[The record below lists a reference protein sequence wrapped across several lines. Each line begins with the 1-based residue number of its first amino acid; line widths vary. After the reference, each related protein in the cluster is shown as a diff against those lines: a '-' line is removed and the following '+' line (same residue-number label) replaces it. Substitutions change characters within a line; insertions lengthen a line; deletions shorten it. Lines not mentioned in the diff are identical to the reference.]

1 MRTLS
6 GTLKKSYFQLICLFT
21 IVLLL
26 SLSITGKYLI
36 NSSKQYLRNAMGF
49 LKYEILEEVNSKS
62 MEIFTGDLVN
72 KLFKVENPSL
82 DDLEITIKYK
92 DLVYTENKN
101 KRLLEAAV
109 EDKVKNVHWYDYMV
123 LKNELINKDGEIY
136 TVILVKNL
144 REEKNFFF
152 DMIYIFLSGLSI
164 CIIISIFAF
173 TKLLK
178 KIKKQL
184 SSLENI
190 NSNITLENLKVIK
203 PINYF
208 KEFDNILDSYED
220 MLLRLDTQNKKQI
233 EFVHNSSHE
242 LKTPLFIIGGYIDMI
257 KRWGKKDPEIF
268 NEALISIE
276 DETKSMN
283 LLIEKLLFIAKESE
297 IKSEKNE
304 VELSEIIL
312 GCISSLKHQYPKS
325 NINFTP
331 EYTIIK
337 SDEGLIKLL
346 IKNIL
351 ENSIKYGKNNPI
363 DISITNNDEQKQ
375 AILTIKDHGIGMTS
389 EELRHIY
396 DRFFRANKSRSKEI
410 QGHGL
415 GMSIVKRII
424 NLLNLDIKIS
434 STSNIGTTVEIFFN
448 L

>member
-49 LKYEILEEVNSKS
+49 LKYEILEEINSKS

-101 KRLLEAAV
+101 KHLLEAAV

-184 SSLENI
+184 SLLENI

-203 PINYF
+203 PTNYF

-363 DISITNNDEQKQ
+363 DISIINNDEQKQ
-375 AILTIKDHGIGMTS
+375 AILTIKDYGIGMTS
-389 EELRHIY
+389 EELHHIY

-410 QGHGL
+410 HGHGL
-415 GMSIVKRII
+415 GMSIVKRILT
-424 NLLNLDIKIS
+424 LLNLDIKNS
-434 STSNIGTTVEIFFN
+434 STPNIGTTVQIFFN

>member
-72 KLFKVENPSL
+72 QLFRVENPAL

-92 DLVYTENKN
+92 DLTYTENK
-101 KRLLEAAV
+101 KQFLLDSAV

-123 LKNELINKDGEIY
+123 LKNELINKDGEVY

-144 REEKNFFF
+144 SEEKNFFF

-184 SSLENI
+184 SLLENI

-203 PINYF
+203 PTNYF

-220 MLLRLDTQNKKQI
+220 MLLRLDIQNKKQI

-351 ENSIKYGKNNPI
+351 ENSIKYGKNNPV
-363 DISITNNDEQKQ
+363 DISITNSDEQKQ
-375 AILTIKDHGIGMTS
+375 AILTIKDYGIGMTS
-389 EELRHIY
+389 EELHHIY

-434 STSNIGTTVEIFFN
+434 STPNMGTTVQIFFN

>member
-6 GTLKKSYFQLICLFT
+6 GTLKKSYFQLICLFS

-49 LKYEILEEVNSKS
+49 LKFEILEEVNSKS

-72 KLFKVENPSL
+72 RLFKVENPAL

-92 DLVYTENKN
+92 DLIYTENTN
-101 KRLLEAAV
+101 KRLLDAAV

-144 REEKNFFF
+144 KEEKDFFF

-184 SSLENI
+184 SLLENI

-203 PINYF
+203 PTNYF

-268 NEALISIE
+268 NEALMSIE

-283 LLIEKLLFIAKESE
+283 LLIEKLLFIEKESE

-351 ENSIKYGKNNPI
+351 ENSIKYGKNNPV

-375 AILTIKDHGIGMTS
+375 AILTIKDYGIGMTS
-389 EELRHIY
+389 EELHHIY

-434 STSNIGTTVEIFFN
+434 SAPNMGTTVQIFFN

>member
-1 MRTLS
+1 MKTLS
-6 GTLKKSYFQLICLFT
+6 GTLKKSYFQLICLFS

-49 LKYEILEEVNSKS
+49 LKFEILEEVNSKS

-72 KLFKVENPSL
+72 RLFKVENPAL

-92 DLVYTENKN
+92 DLVYTENTN
-101 KRLLEAAV
+101 KRLLDAAV

-144 REEKNFFF
+144 KEEKDFFF

-164 CIIISIFAF
+164 CILISVFAF
-173 TKLLK
+173 TRLLK

-184 SSLENI
+184 SLLENI

-203 PINYF
+203 PTNYF

-257 KRWGKKDPEIF
+257 KRWGKKNPEIF

-363 DISITNNDEQKQ
+363 DISIINNDEQKQ
-375 AILTIKDHGIGMTS
+375 AILTIKDYGIGMTS
-389 EELRHIY
+389 EELHHIY

-410 QGHGL
+410 HGHGL
-415 GMSIVKRII
+415 GMSIVKRILT
-424 NLLNLDIKIS
+424 LLNLDIKIS
-434 STSNIGTTVEIFFN
+434 STPNIGTTVQIFFN

>member
-72 KLFKVENPSL
+72 QLFRVENPAL

-92 DLVYTENKN
+92 DLTYTENK
-101 KRLLEAAV
+101 KQFLLDSAV

-123 LKNELINKDGEIY
+123 LKNELINKDGEVY

-144 REEKNFFF
+144 SEEKNFFF

-184 SSLENI
+184 SLLENI

-203 PINYF
+203 PTNYF

-312 GCISSLKHQYPKS
+312 GCIYSLKHQYPKS

-375 AILTIKDHGIGMTS
+375 AILTIKDYGIGMTS
-389 EELRHIY
+389 EELHHIY

-434 STSNIGTTVEIFFN
+434 STPNMGTTVQIFFN

>member
-1 MRTLS
+1 MKTLS
-6 GTLKKSYFQLICLFT
+6 ATLKKSYFQLICLFT
-21 IVLLL
+21 IVLVL

-62 MEIFTGDLVN
+62 IEIFTGDLVN

-92 DLVYTENKN
+92 NLIYTENTNHK
-101 KRLLEAAV
+101 LLEAAT

-123 LKNELINKDGEIY
+123 LKNDLINKDGEVY

-164 CIIISIFAF
+164 FIIISIFSF
-173 TKLLK
+173 TRLLK

-184 SSLENI
+184 SLLENI

-203 PINYF
+203 PTNYF
-208 KEFDNILDSYED
+208 KEFDNILYSYED

-233 EFVHNSSHE
+233 EFVQNSSHE

-268 NEALISIE
+268 NEALTSIE

-297 IKSEKNE
+297 IKSERNE
-304 VELSEIIL
+304 VELSEVIL
-312 GCISSLKHQYPKS
+312 GCISSLKHQYPES
-325 NINFTP
+325 SINFTP
-331 EYTIIK
+331 EYTIIQ

-351 ENSIKYGKNNPI
+351 ENSIKYGKNEPI
-363 DISITNNDEQKQ
+363 DITITNDTEQNQ
-375 AILTIKDHGIGMTS
+375 AILTIEDHGLGMS
-389 EELRHIY
+389 PNELHHIY
-396 DRFFRANKSRSKEI
+396 DRFFRANKSRSKDI

-415 GMSIVKRII
+415 GMSIVKRIVS
-424 NLLNLDIKIS
+424 LLNLDIKIS
-434 STSNIGTTVEIFFN
+434 SAPNVGTTVKIFFN

>member
-1 MRTLS
+1 MKTLS
-6 GTLKKSYFQLICLFT
+6 GTLKKSYFQLICLFS

-49 LKYEILEEVNSKS
+49 LKFEILEEVNSKS

-72 KLFKVENPSL
+72 RLFKVENPAL

-92 DLVYTENKN
+92 DLVYTENTN
-101 KRLLEAAV
+101 KRLLDAAV

-144 REEKNFFF
+144 KEEKDFFF

-164 CIIISIFAF
+164 CILISVFAF
-173 TKLLK
+173 TRLLK

-184 SSLENI
+184 SLLENI
-190 NSNITLENLKVIK
+190 NTNITLENLKVIK
-203 PINYF
+203 PTNYF

-242 LKTPLFIIGGYIDMI
+242 LKTPLFIIGGYINMI

-331 EYTIIK
+331 EYAIIK

-363 DISITNNDEQKQ
+363 DISIINNDEQKQ
-375 AILTIKDHGIGMTS
+375 AILTIKDYGIGMTS
-389 EELRHIY
+389 EELHHIY

-410 QGHGL
+410 HGHGL
-415 GMSIVKRII
+415 GMSIVKRILT
-424 NLLNLDIKIS
+424 LLNLDIKIS
-434 STSNIGTTVEIFFN
+434 STPNIGTTVQIFFN

>member
-184 SSLENI
+184 SLLENI

-203 PINYF
+203 PTNYF

>member
-72 KLFKVENPSL
+72 QLFRVENPAL

-92 DLVYTENKN
+92 DLTYTENK
-101 KRLLEAAV
+101 KQFLLDSAV

-123 LKNELINKDGEIY
+123 LKNELINKDGEVY

-144 REEKNFFF
+144 SEEKNFFF

-184 SSLENI
+184 SLLENI

-203 PINYF
+203 PTNYF

-351 ENSIKYGKNNPI
+351 ENSIKYGKNNPV

-375 AILTIKDHGIGMTS
+375 AILTIKDYGIGMTS
-389 EELRHIY
+389 EELHHIY

-410 QGHGL
+410 NGHGL
-415 GMSIVKRII
+415 GMSIVKRILT
-424 NLLNLDIKIS
+424 LLNLDIKIS
-434 STSNIGTTVEIFFN
+434 STPNIGTTVQIFFN

>member
-184 SSLENI
+184 SLLENI

-203 PINYF
+203 PTNYF

-257 KRWGKKDPEIF
+257 KRWGKKNPEIF

-363 DISITNNDEQKQ
+363 DISIINNDEQKQ
-375 AILTIKDHGIGMTS
+375 AILTIKDYGIGMTS
-389 EELRHIY
+389 EELHHIY

-410 QGHGL
+410 HGHGL
-415 GMSIVKRII
+415 GMSIVKRILT
-424 NLLNLDIKIS
+424 LLNLDIKIS
-434 STSNIGTTVEIFFN
+434 STPNIGTTVQIFFN

>member
-1 MRTLS
+1 MKTLS

-21 IVLLL
+21 IVLVM

-36 NSSKQYLRNAMGF
+36 NSSKDYLRNAMGF
-49 LKYEILEEVNSKS
+49 LKYEILEEVTSET

-72 KLFKVENPSL
+72 QLFRVENPSL
-82 DDLEITIKYK
+82 DELEITIKYK
-92 DLVYTENKN
+92 NHMYTENKN
-101 KRLLEAAV
+101 KILLDAAV
-109 EDKVKNVHWYDYMV
+109 ENKVMNVHWYDYMV
-123 LKNELINKDGEIY
+123 LKNDLVNKDGQIY

-152 DMIYIFLSGLSI
+152 NMVYIFLFGLSI
-164 CIIISIFAF
+164 CIIISVFAF
-173 TKLLK
+173 TRLLK

-184 SSLENI
+184 SLLENI
-190 NSNITLENLKVIK
+190 NSNITLENLNVIK
-203 PINYF
+203 PTNYF
-208 KEFDNILDSYED
+208 KEFDNILDSYEH
-220 MLLRLDTQNKKQI
+220 MLLRLDTQNRKQV

-268 NEALISIE
+268 NEALVAIE

-283 LLIEKLLFIAKESE
+283 QLIEKLLFIAKESE
-297 IKSEKNE
+297 IKSERNE

-312 GCISSLKHQYPKS
+312 GCISSLKHRYPKS

-363 DISITNNDEQKQ
+363 DITIINNPEESQ
-375 AILTIKDHGIGMTS
+375 AVLTIEDHGIGMS
-389 EELRHIY
+389 SDELHHIY
-396 DRFFRANKSRSKEI
+396 DRFFRASKSRSKEI

-415 GMSIVKRII
+415 GMSIVKRIV

-434 STSNIGTTVEIFFN
+434 SNPNIGTTVKIFFN

>member
-1 MRTLS
+1 MKTLS
-6 GTLKKSYFQLICLFT
+6 GTLKKSYFQLICLFS

-49 LKYEILEEVNSKS
+49 LKFEILEEVNSKS

-72 KLFKVENPSL
+72 RLFKVENPAL

-92 DLVYTENKN
+92 DLVYTENTN
-101 KRLLEAAV
+101 KRLLDAAV

-144 REEKNFFF
+144 KEEKDFFF

-164 CIIISIFAF
+164 CILISVFAF
-173 TKLLK
+173 TRLLK

-184 SSLENI
+184 SLLENI

-203 PINYF
+203 PTNYF

-257 KRWGKKDPEIF
+257 KRWGKKNPEIF

-331 EYTIIK
+331 EYAIIK

-363 DISITNNDEQKQ
+363 DISIINNDEQKQ
-375 AILTIKDHGIGMTS
+375 AILTIKDYGIGMTS
-389 EELRHIY
+389 EELHHIY

-410 QGHGL
+410 HGHGL

-434 STSNIGTTVEIFFN
+434 STPNMGTTVQIFFN

>member
-72 KLFKVENPSL
+72 QLFRVENPAL

-92 DLVYTENKN
+92 DLIYTENTN
-101 KRLLEAAV
+101 KRLLDAAV

-144 REEKNFFF
+144 SEEKKFFF

-184 SSLENI
+184 SLLENI

-203 PINYF
+203 PTNYF

-351 ENSIKYGKNNPI
+351 ENSIKYGKNNPV

-375 AILTIKDHGIGMTS
+375 AILTIKDYGIGMTS
-389 EELRHIY
+389 EELHHIY

-434 STSNIGTTVEIFFN
+434 STPNMGTTVQIFFN

>member
-1 MRTLS
+1 MKTLS
-6 GTLKKSYFQLICLFT
+6 GTLKKSYFQLICLFS

-62 MEIFTGDLVN
+62 IEIFTGDLVN
-72 KLFKVENPSL
+72 QLFKVENPSL

-92 DLVYTENKN
+92 DLVYTENTN
-101 KRLLEAAV
+101 KRLLDAAV

-144 REEKNFFF
+144 KEEKDFFF

-164 CIIISIFAF
+164 CILISVFAF
-173 TKLLK
+173 TRLLK

-184 SSLENI
+184 SLLENI
-190 NSNITLENLKVIK
+190 NTNITLENLKVIK
-203 PINYF
+203 PTNYF

-242 LKTPLFIIGGYIDMI
+242 LKTPLFIIGGYINMI

-331 EYTIIK
+331 
-337 SDEGLIKLL
+337 
-346 IKNIL
+346 
-351 ENSIKYGKNNPI
+351 
-363 DISITNNDEQKQ
+363 
-375 AILTIKDHGIGMTS
+375 
-389 EELRHIY
+389 
-396 DRFFRANKSRSKEI
+396 
-410 QGHGL
+410 
-415 GMSIVKRII
+415 
-424 NLLNLDIKIS
+424 
-434 STSNIGTTVEIFFN
+434 
-448 L
+448 

>member
-72 KLFKVENPSL
+72 QLFRVENPAL

-92 DLVYTENKN
+92 DLTYTENK
-101 KRLLEAAV
+101 KQFLLDSAV

-123 LKNELINKDGEIY
+123 LKNELINKDGEVY

-144 REEKNFFF
+144 SEEKNFFF

-184 SSLENI
+184 SLLENI

-203 PINYF
+203 PTNYF

-351 ENSIKYGKNNPI
+351 ENSIKYGKNNPV

-389 EELRHIY
+389 EELHHIY

-434 STSNIGTTVEIFFN
+434 STPNIGTTVQIFFN

>member
-1 MRTLS
+1 MKTLS
-6 GTLKKSYFQLICLFT
+6 GTLKKSYFQLICLFS

-49 LKYEILEEVNSKS
+49 LKFEILEEVNSKS

-72 KLFKVENPSL
+72 RLFKVENPAL

-92 DLVYTENKN
+92 DLVYTENTN
-101 KRLLEAAV
+101 KRLLDAAV

-144 REEKNFFF
+144 KEEKDFFF

-164 CIIISIFAF
+164 CILISVFAF
-173 TKLLK
+173 TRLLK
-178 KIKKQL
+178 KINKQL
-184 SSLENI
+184 SLLENI

-203 PINYF
+203 PTNYF

-257 KRWGKKDPEIF
+257 KRWGKKNPEIF

-331 EYTIIK
+331 EYAIIK

-363 DISITNNDEQKQ
+363 DISIINNDEQKQ
-375 AILTIKDHGIGMTS
+375 AILTIKDYGIGMTS
-389 EELRHIY
+389 EELHHIY

-410 QGHGL
+410 HGHGL
-415 GMSIVKRII
+415 GMSIVKRILT
-424 NLLNLDIKIS
+424 LLNLDIKIS
-434 STSNIGTTVEIFFN
+434 STPNIGTTVQIFFN

>member
-6 GTLKKSYFQLICLFT
+6 GTLKKSYFQLICLFS

-49 LKYEILEEVNSKS
+49 LKYEIVEEVSSKS

-72 KLFKVENPSL
+72 KLFKVENPAL

-92 DLVYTENKN
+92 DLVYTENTN
-101 KRLLEAAV
+101 KHLLDAAI

-144 REEKNFFF
+144 SEEKNFFF
-152 DMIYIFLSGLSI
+152 DIVYIFLSGLSI

-184 SSLENI
+184 SLLESI

-203 PINYF
+203 PTNYF
-208 KEFDNILDSYED
+208 KEFDNILDSYEN

-276 DETKSMN
+276 DETKSMS

-389 EELRHIY
+389 EELHHIY

-434 STSNIGTTVEIFFN
+434 STPNIGTTVQIFFN

>member
-72 KLFKVENPSL
+72 RLFKVENPAL

-92 DLVYTENKN
+92 DLIYTENTN
-101 KRLLEAAV
+101 KRLLDAAV

-144 REEKNFFF
+144 KEEKDFFF
-152 DMIYIFLSGLSI
+152 DIIYIFLSGLSI

-184 SSLENI
+184 SLLENI

-203 PINYF
+203 PTNYF

-268 NEALISIE
+268 NETLISIE

-283 LLIEKLLFIAKESE
+283 LFIEKLLFIAKESE

-312 GCISSLKHQYPKS
+312 GCISSLKHQYLKS

-351 ENSIKYGKNNPI
+351 ENSIKYGKNNPV

-375 AILTIKDHGIGMTS
+375 AILTIKDYGIGMTS
-389 EELRHIY
+389 EELHHIY
-396 DRFFRANKSRSKEI
+396 DRFFRANKSRNKEI

-424 NLLNLDIKIS
+424 TLLNLDIKIS
-434 STSNIGTTVEIFFN
+434 STPNMGTTVQIFFN

>member
-6 GTLKKSYFQLICLFT
+6 GTFKKSYFQLICLFS

-49 LKYEILEEVNSKS
+49 LKYEIVEEVSSKS

-72 KLFKVENPSL
+72 KLFKVENPAL

-92 DLVYTENKN
+92 DLVYTENTN
-101 KRLLEAAV
+101 KHLLDAAV

-144 REEKNFFF
+144 SEEKNFFF
-152 DMIYIFLSGLSI
+152 DIVYIFLSGLSI

-184 SSLENI
+184 SLLESI

-203 PINYF
+203 PTNYF

-375 AILTIKDHGIGMTS
+375 AILTIKDYGIGMTS
-389 EELRHIY
+389 EELHHIY

-434 STSNIGTTVEIFFN
+434 STPNMGTTVQIFFN

>member
-1 MRTLS
+1 MKTLS
-6 GTLKKSYFQLICLFT
+6 ATLKKSYFQLICLFT
-21 IVLLL
+21 IVLVL

-62 MEIFTGDLVN
+62 IEIFTGDLVN
-72 KLFKVENPSL
+72 RLFKVENPSL

-92 DLVYTENKN
+92 NLIYTENTNHK
-101 KRLLEAAV
+101 LLEAAT

-123 LKNELINKDGEIY
+123 LKNDLINKDGEVY

-173 TKLLK
+173 TRLLK

-184 SSLENI
+184 SLLENI

-203 PINYF
+203 PTNYF
-208 KEFDNILDSYED
+208 KEFDNILYSYED

-233 EFVHNSSHE
+233 EFVQNSSHE

-268 NEALISIE
+268 NEALTSIE

-297 IKSEKNE
+297 IKSERNE
-304 VELSEIIL
+304 VELSEVIL
-312 GCISSLKHQYPKS
+312 GCISSLKHQYPES

-331 EYTIIK
+331 EYTIIQ

-351 ENSIKYGKNNPI
+351 ENSIKYGKNEPI
-363 DISITNNDEQKQ
+363 DITIANDTEQNQ
-375 AILTIKDHGIGMTS
+375 AILTIEDHGLGMS
-389 EELRHIY
+389 PNELHHIY
-396 DRFFRANKSRSKEI
+396 DRFFRANKSRSKDI

-415 GMSIVKRII
+415 GMSIVKRIVS
-424 NLLNLDIKIS
+424 LLNLDIKIS
-434 STSNIGTTVEIFFN
+434 SAPNVGTTVKIFFN

>member
-6 GTLKKSYFQLICLFT
+6 GTLKKSYFQLICLFS

-49 LKYEILEEVNSKS
+49 LKFEILEEVNSKS

-72 KLFKVENPSL
+72 RLFKVENPAL

-92 DLVYTENKN
+92 DLIYTENTN
-101 KRLLEAAV
+101 KRLLDAAV

-144 REEKNFFF
+144 KEEKDFFF

-184 SSLENI
+184 SLLENI

-203 PINYF
+203 PTNYF

-268 NEALISIE
+268 NEALMSIE

-351 ENSIKYGKNNPI
+351 ENSIKYGKNNPV

-375 AILTIKDHGIGMTS
+375 AILTIKDYGIGMTS
-389 EELRHIY
+389 EELHHIY

-434 STSNIGTTVEIFFN
+434 SAPNMGTTVQIFFN

>member
-1 MRTLS
+1 MKTLS
-6 GTLKKSYFQLICLFT
+6 ATLKKSYFQLICLFT
-21 IVLLL
+21 IVLVL

-62 MEIFTGDLVN
+62 IEIFTGDLVN

-92 DLVYTENKN
+92 NLIYTENTNHK
-101 KRLLEAAV
+101 LLEAAT

-123 LKNELINKDGEIY
+123 LKNDLINKDGEVY

-173 TKLLK
+173 TRLLK

-184 SSLENI
+184 SLLENI

-203 PINYF
+203 PTNYF
-208 KEFDNILDSYED
+208 KEFDNILYSYED

-233 EFVHNSSHE
+233 EFVQNSSHE

-268 NEALISIE
+268 NEALTSIE

-297 IKSEKNE
+297 IKSERNE
-304 VELSEIIL
+304 VELSEVIL
-312 GCISSLKHQYPKS
+312 GCISSLKHQYPES
-325 NINFTP
+325 SINFTP
-331 EYTIIK
+331 EYTIIQ

-351 ENSIKYGKNNPI
+351 ENSIKYGKNEPI
-363 DISITNNDEQKQ
+363 DITITNDTEQNQ
-375 AILTIKDHGIGMTS
+375 AILTIEDHGLGMS
-389 EELRHIY
+389 PNELHHIY
-396 DRFFRANKSRSKEI
+396 DRFFRANKSRSKDI

-415 GMSIVKRII
+415 GMSIVKRIVS
-424 NLLNLDIKIS
+424 LLNLDIKIS
-434 STSNIGTTVEIFFN
+434 SAPNVGTTVKIFFN

>member
-6 GTLKKSYFQLICLFT
+6 GTLKKSYFQLICLFS

-49 LKYEILEEVNSKS
+49 LKYEIVEEVSSKS

-72 KLFKVENPSL
+72 KLFKVENPAL

-92 DLVYTENKN
+92 DLVYTENTN
-101 KRLLEAAV
+101 KHLLDAAV

-144 REEKNFFF
+144 SEEKNFFF
-152 DMIYIFLSGLSI
+152 DIVYIFLSGLSI

-184 SSLENI
+184 SLLESI

-203 PINYF
+203 PTNYF

-389 EELRHIY
+389 EELHHIY

-434 STSNIGTTVEIFFN
+434 STPNIGTTVQIFFN

>member
-72 KLFKVENPSL
+72 QLFRVENPAL

-92 DLVYTENKN
+92 DLTYTENK
-101 KRLLEAAV
+101 KQFLLDSAV
-109 EDKVKNVHWYDYMV
+109 EDKVRNVHWYDYMV
-123 LKNELINKDGEIY
+123 LKNELINKDGEVY

-144 REEKNFFF
+144 SEEKNFFF

-184 SSLENI
+184 SLLENI

-203 PINYF
+203 PTNYF

-351 ENSIKYGKNNPI
+351 ENSIKYGKNNPV
-363 DISITNNDEQKQ
+363 DISITNSDEQKQ
-375 AILTIKDHGIGMTS
+375 AILTIKDYGIGMTS
-389 EELRHIY
+389 EELHHIY

-434 STSNIGTTVEIFFN
+434 STPNMGTTVQIFFN

>member
-1 MRTLS
+1 MKTLS
-6 GTLKKSYFQLICLFT
+6 GTLKKSYFQLICLFS

-62 MEIFTGDLVN
+62 IEIFTGDLVN
-72 KLFKVENPSL
+72 QLFKVENPSL

-92 DLVYTENKN
+92 DLVYTENTN
-101 KRLLEAAV
+101 KRLLDAAV

-144 REEKNFFF
+144 KEEKDFFF

-164 CIIISIFAF
+164 CILISVFAF
-173 TKLLK
+173 TRLLK

-184 SSLENI
+184 SLLENI

-203 PINYF
+203 PTNYF

-257 KRWGKKDPEIF
+257 KRWGKKNPEIF

-375 AILTIKDHGIGMTS
+375 AILTIKDYGIGMTS
-389 EELRHIY
+389 EELHHIY

-434 STSNIGTTVEIFFN
+434 STPNMGTTVQIIFN

>member
-6 GTLKKSYFQLICLFT
+6 GTLKKSYFQLICLFSV
-21 IVLLL
+21 VLLL

-49 LKYEILEEVNSKS
+49 LKFEILEEVNSKS

-72 KLFKVENPSL
+72 RLFKVENPAL

-92 DLVYTENKN
+92 DLIYTENTN
-101 KRLLEAAV
+101 KRLLDAAV

-144 REEKNFFF
+144 KEEKDFFF
-152 DMIYIFLSGLSI
+152 DIIYIFLSGLSI

-184 SSLENI
+184 SLLENI

-203 PINYF
+203 PTNYF

-351 ENSIKYGKNNPI
+351 ENSIKYGKNNPV

-375 AILTIKDHGIGMTS
+375 AILTIKDYGIGMTS
-389 EELRHIY
+389 EELHHIY

-434 STSNIGTTVEIFFN
+434 SAPNMGTTVQIFFN

>member
-6 GTLKKSYFQLICLFT
+6 GTLKKSYFQLICLFSV
-21 IVLLL
+21 VLLL

-49 LKYEILEEVNSKS
+49 LKFEILEEVNSKS

-72 KLFKVENPSL
+72 RLFKVENPAL

-92 DLVYTENKN
+92 DLIYTENTN
-101 KRLLEAAV
+101 KRLLDAAV

-144 REEKNFFF
+144 KEEKDFFF

-184 SSLENI
+184 SLLENI

-203 PINYF
+203 PTNYF

-351 ENSIKYGKNNPI
+351 ENSIKYGKNNPV

-375 AILTIKDHGIGMTS
+375 AILTIKDYGIGMTS
-389 EELRHIY
+389 EELHHIY

-434 STSNIGTTVEIFFN
+434 STPNMGTTVQIFFN

>member
-6 GTLKKSYFQLICLFT
+6 GTLKKSYFQLICLFS

-49 LKYEILEEVNSKS
+49 LKFEILEEVNSKS
-62 MEIFTGDLVN
+62 MEIFTSDLVN
-72 KLFKVENPSL
+72 RLFKVENPAL

-92 DLVYTENKN
+92 DLIYTENTN
-101 KRLLEAAV
+101 KRLLDAAV

-144 REEKNFFF
+144 KEEKDFFF

-184 SSLENI
+184 SLLENI

-203 PINYF
+203 PTNYF

-351 ENSIKYGKNNPI
+351 ENSIKYGKNNPV

-375 AILTIKDHGIGMTS
+375 AILTIKDYGIGMTS
-389 EELRHIY
+389 EELHHIY

-434 STSNIGTTVEIFFN
+434 STPNMGTTVQIFFN

>member
-1 MRTLS
+1 MKTLS
-6 GTLKKSYFQLICLFT
+6 ATLKKSYFQLICLFT
-21 IVLLL
+21 IVLVL

-62 MEIFTGDLVN
+62 IEIFTGDLVN
-72 KLFKVENPSL
+72 RLFKVENPSL

-92 DLVYTENKN
+92 NLIYTENTNHK
-101 KRLLEAAV
+101 LLEAAT

-123 LKNELINKDGEIY
+123 LKNDLINKDEEVY

-173 TKLLK
+173 TRLLK

-184 SSLENI
+184 SLLENI

-203 PINYF
+203 PTNYF
-208 KEFDNILDSYED
+208 KEFDNILYSYED

-233 EFVHNSSHE
+233 EFVQNSSHE

-268 NEALISIE
+268 NEALTSIE

-297 IKSEKNE
+297 IKSERNE
-304 VELSEIIL
+304 VELSEVIL
-312 GCISSLKHQYPKS
+312 GCISSLKHQYPES
-325 NINFTP
+325 SINFTP
-331 EYTIIK
+331 EYTIIQ

-351 ENSIKYGKNNPI
+351 ENSIKYGKNEPI
-363 DISITNNDEQKQ
+363 DITIANDTEQNQ
-375 AILTIKDHGIGMTS
+375 AILTIEDHGLGMS
-389 EELRHIY
+389 PNELHHIY
-396 DRFFRANKSRSKEI
+396 DRFFRANKSRSKDI

-415 GMSIVKRII
+415 GMSIVKRIVS
-424 NLLNLDIKIS
+424 LLNLDIKIS
-434 STSNIGTTVEIFFN
+434 SAPNVGTTVKIFFN

>member
-1 MRTLS
+1 MKTLS
-6 GTLKKSYFQLICLFT
+6 ATLKKSYFQLICLFT
-21 IVLLL
+21 IVLVL

-62 MEIFTGDLVN
+62 IEIFTGDLVN
-72 KLFKVENPSL
+72 RLFKVENPSL

-92 DLVYTENKN
+92 NLIYTENTNHK
-101 KRLLEAAV
+101 LLEAAT
-109 EDKVKNVHWYDYMV
+109 EDKVKNVHWYDYMI
-123 LKNELINKDGEIY
+123 LKNDLINKDGEVY

-152 DMIYIFLSGLSI
+152 DIIYIFLSGLSI

-173 TKLLK
+173 TRLLK

-184 SSLENI
+184 SLLENI

-203 PINYF
+203 PTNYF
-208 KEFDNILDSYED
+208 KEFDNILYSYED
-220 MLLRLDTQNKKQI
+220 MLVRLDTQNKKQI
-233 EFVHNSSHE
+233 EFVQNSSHE

-268 NEALISIE
+268 NEALTSIE

-297 IKSEKNE
+297 IKSERNE
-304 VELSEIIL
+304 VELSEVIL
-312 GCISSLKHQYPKS
+312 GCISSLKHQYPES
-325 NINFTP
+325 SINFTP
-331 EYTIIK
+331 EYTIIQ

-351 ENSIKYGKNNPI
+351 ENSIKYGKNEPI
-363 DISITNNDEQKQ
+363 DITIANDTEQNQ
-375 AILTIKDHGIGMTS
+375 AILTIKDHGLGMS
-389 EELRHIY
+389 PNELHHIY
-396 DRFFRANKSRSKEI
+396 DRFFRANKSRSKDI

-415 GMSIVKRII
+415 GMSIVKRIVS
-424 NLLNLDIKIS
+424 LLNLDIKIS
-434 STSNIGTTVEIFFN
+434 SAPNVGTTVKIFFN

>member
-1 MRTLS
+1 MKTLS
-6 GTLKKSYFQLICLFT
+6 ATLKKSYFQLICLFT
-21 IVLLL
+21 IVLVL

-62 MEIFTGDLVN
+62 IEIFTGDLVN
-72 KLFKVENPSL
+72 RLFKVENPSL

-92 DLVYTENKN
+92 NLIYTENTNHK
-101 KRLLEAAV
+101 LLEAAT
-109 EDKVKNVHWYDYMV
+109 EDKVKNVHWYDYMI
-123 LKNELINKDGEIY
+123 LKNDLINKDGEVY

-173 TKLLK
+173 TRLLK

-184 SSLENI
+184 SLLENI

-203 PINYF
+203 PTNYF
-208 KEFDNILDSYED
+208 KEFDNILYSYED
-220 MLLRLDTQNKKQI
+220 MLVRLDTQNKKQI
-233 EFVHNSSHE
+233 EFVQNSSHE

-268 NEALISIE
+268 NEALTSIE

-297 IKSEKNE
+297 IKSERNE
-304 VELSEIIL
+304 VELSEVIL
-312 GCISSLKHQYPKS
+312 ECISSLKHQYPES
-325 NINFTP
+325 SINFTP
-331 EYTIIK
+331 EYTIIQ

-351 ENSIKYGKNNPI
+351 ENSIKYGKNEPI
-363 DISITNNDEQKQ
+363 DITIANDTEQNQ
-375 AILTIKDHGIGMTS
+375 AILTIEDHGLGMS
-389 EELRHIY
+389 PNELHHIY
-396 DRFFRANKSRSKEI
+396 DRFFRANKSRSKDI

-415 GMSIVKRII
+415 GMSIVKRIVS
-424 NLLNLDIKIS
+424 LLNLDIKIS
-434 STSNIGTTVEIFFN
+434 SAPNVGTTVKIFFN

>member
-72 KLFKVENPSL
+72 KLFRVENPAL

-92 DLVYTENKN
+92 DLTYTENK
-101 KRLLEAAV
+101 KQFLLDSAV

-123 LKNELINKDGEIY
+123 LKNELINKDGEVY

-144 REEKNFFF
+144 SEEKNFFF

-184 SSLENI
+184 SLLENI

-203 PINYF
+203 PTNYF

-351 ENSIKYGKNNPI
+351 ENSIKYGKNNPV

-375 AILTIKDHGIGMTS
+375 AILTIKDYGIGMTS
-389 EELRHIY
+389 EELHHIY

-434 STSNIGTTVEIFFN
+434 STPNMGTTVQIFFN

>member
-1 MRTLS
+1 MKTLS
-6 GTLKKSYFQLICLFT
+6 GTLKKSYFQLICLFS

-62 MEIFTGDLVN
+62 IEIFTGDLVN
-72 KLFKVENPSL
+72 QLFKVENPSL

-92 DLVYTENKN
+92 DLVYTENTN
-101 KRLLEAAV
+101 KRLLDAAV

-144 REEKNFFF
+144 KEEKDFFF

-164 CIIISIFAF
+164 CILISVFAF
-173 TKLLK
+173 TRLLK

-184 SSLENI
+184 SLLENI

-203 PINYF
+203 PTNYF

-257 KRWGKKDPEIF
+257 KRWGKKNPEIF

-375 AILTIKDHGIGMTS
+375 AILTIKDYGIGMTS
-389 EELRHIY
+389 EELQHIY

-434 STSNIGTTVEIFFN
+434 STPNMGTTVQIFFN

>member
-21 IVLLL
+21 VVLLL

-49 LKYEILEEVNSKS
+49 LKFEILEEVNSKS

-101 KRLLEAAV
+101 KRLLDAAV

-173 TKLLK
+173 TRLLK
-178 KIKKQL
+178 KIRKQL
-184 SSLENI
+184 YLLENI

-203 PINYF
+203 PTNYF

-283 LLIEKLLFIAKESE
+283 MLIEKLLFIAKESE
-297 IKSEKNE
+297 IKSEKKE
-304 VELSEIIL
+304 VELSEVIL

-351 ENSIKYGKNNPI
+351 ENSIKYGNNNPI
-363 DISITNNDEQKQ
+363 DVTIINNDELNQ
-375 AILTIKDHGIGMTS
+375 AILTIEDHGIGMS
-389 EELRHIY
+389 PEELHHIY

-424 NLLNLDIKIS
+424 NILNLDINIS
-434 STSNIGTTVEIFFN
+434 STPNIGTVVKIFFN